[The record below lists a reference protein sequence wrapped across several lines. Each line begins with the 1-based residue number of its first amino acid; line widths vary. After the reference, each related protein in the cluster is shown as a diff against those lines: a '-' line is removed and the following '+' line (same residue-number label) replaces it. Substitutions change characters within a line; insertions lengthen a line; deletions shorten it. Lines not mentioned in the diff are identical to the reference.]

1 MTFQRKRVWAKE
13 SAAGPLN
20 PSSIAAMRNI
30 RTESI
35 VRTAFSDRINARI
48 FNHGTEK
55 YVLAGD
61 HGGFEYVLNRYMVH
75 VPDAYFIPRDRF
87 TMDRATKSIIAPEM
101 VSTESDPGLGGFGK
115 TVEFLPDGRSVVDF
129 TDCGTTIQGPVI
141 CVSPWTSFSARITQ
155 ILMGILHCDDLLEA
169 TLPILVPDDLTVLEQ
184 RGLALIG
191 VGDDRLIKVPRD
203 TAVRVIDAMVPSKS
217 YARSMTLATNRGILE
232 LGYFLEP
239 NDLRALNRRIRA
251 RLEPRAGQAPV
262 LLLARADAGAR
273 RITNELEVVD
283 ALKRFGVRYIRTT
296 ETPLEA
302 TCQAVMDARVVVS
315 GHGSGLMNFI
325 AAGSATPLI
334 EIDHAGNDWLGRA
347 ICRVL
352 GNKYR
357 LASRPDAASRD
368 FTDYTDRAADVGEIV
383 AMVAEELGEHP

>member
-1 MTFQRKRVWAKE
+1 
-13 SAAGPLN
+13 
-20 PSSIAAMRNI
+20 MRDI

-48 FNHGTEK
+48 FNQSAEK

-61 HGGFEYVLNRYMVH
+61 QGGFEYVLNRFMVH

-87 TMDRATKSIIAPEM
+87 AMDRTTKSVIAPEM
-101 VSTESDPGLGGFGK
+101 VATESDPALGGFGK
-115 TVEFLPDGRSVVDF
+115 TVEMLPDGRSVIDF
-129 TDCGTTIQGPVI
+129 TDCEITIQGPVI
-141 CVSPWTSFSARITQ
+141 CVSPWTSFSARVTQ
-155 ILMGILHCDDLLEA
+155 ILMGILHCDDLLGT
-169 TLPILVPDDLTVLEQ
+169 TLPILAPDDLTARE
-184 RGLALIG
+184 REGLALIG
-191 VGDDRLIKVPRD
+191 IGEDRLIKVPRNA
-203 TAVRVIDAMVPSKS
+203 AVRVTDAMIPSKS

-251 RLEPRAGQAPV
+251 RLEPRPGQAPV
-262 LLLARADAGAR
+262 LLLARADGGAR
-273 RITNELEVVD
+273 RVTNELEIVE
-283 ALKRFGVRYIRTT
+283 ALEKFGVRYIRTT
-296 ETPLEA
+296 ETPLET

-315 GHGSGLMNFI
+315 GHGSALLNFT

-352 GNKYR
+352 GSKYR
-357 LASRPDAASRD
+357 LASRPDASTRD

-383 AMVAEELGEHP
+383 RMVAEELGDQA